1 MVKKMQ
7 RAKATGAAKP
17 RPAAIP
23 PATRQAALA
32 AGERLAAQALLR
44 REGKLAKGVKARAKA
59 KPGTLVAEGDSWFD
73 YPLADVLEELEDEHG
88 WDVVSVAHHG
98 DTVES
103 MAYSEVQIAGL
114 ERALRK
120 VAERQVRPKAIL
132 LSGGG
137 NDIAGEEFPMLLNHA
152 LSGLPP
158 LNESVLQGAIDER
171 LSAAIVTVAA
181 GATVLCEQ
189 LFGARLPILI
199 HGYDYPV
206 PDGRGFLGGLSILP
220 GPWLEPGFRRKGYDD
235 LAVCSR
241 HMRTLMDRFNALVE
255 GLAGSPGLEHLRYV
269 KLLGTLSSELPDD
282 EYKAWWGNELH
293 PTRRGFQAVA
303 KLFDGL
309 LRAL

>member
-7 RAKATGAAKP
+7 RKKATGAAKP
-17 RPAAIP
+17 RPVEIP
-23 PATRQAALA
+23 AATRRAALV
-32 AGERLAAQALLR
+32 AGQSLAAEALLR
-44 REGKLAKGVKARAKA
+44 RESRLAKGVKARAKA

-88 WDVVSVAHHG
+88 WEVVSVAHHG

-103 MAYSEVQIAGL
+103 MAYSEVQVAGL

-152 LSGLPP
+152 SSGLAP
-158 LNESVLQGAIDER
+158 LNESIVKGAIDER

-181 GATVLCEQ
+181 GATELCQ
-189 LFGARLPILI
+189 SLFGARVPILI

-220 GPWLEPGFRRKGYDD
+220 GPWLEPGFRRKGYED
-235 LAVCSR
+235 LAVCTA
-241 HMRTLMDRFNALVE
+241 HMRTLMDRFNAVVA

-269 KLLGTLSSELPDD
+269 NLLGTLSSELPDE
-282 EYKAWWGNELH
+282 EYKTWWGNELH

-303 KLFDGL
+303 RVFDDL
-309 LRAL
+309 LRTL